1 VPGGQ
6 ERALRRRIRSIQ
18 STKKITR
25 AMELIAASQIVRS
38 LTRMTANRPYR
49 EGMARIVVEAA
60 KGDPAAAEKL
70 LGAPAE
76 RHAVVVLSIV
86 ADRGLAGPY
95 NASTLRA
102 TERLVADL
110 SAQAISV
117 RLFTVGKKAPSYF
130 RFRRQAVERS
140 FQGMSERPSWGDARA
155 VAAAVAAPFL
165 AGEVEQVLLV
175 STRYRSAGTQAVEID
190 QLLPLPEPGHAALA
204 GPGATTVPVPAPAT
218 GGLATTPPTGAP
230 TGGPAPH
237 HARPRHPEGEAAA
250 QGSGAATA
258 GQLPSSGYTEFE
270 PDVETLLSRLAP
282 RAVESEIF
290 TAMLEGAASF
300 FTAQQ
305 RAMAAASD
313 NADEL
318 IRTLTRVMNR
328 ARQDAITTEIMEIV
342 GGAEALR
349 HAKGA

>member
-49 EGMARIVVEAA
+49 EGMARIVVEVA

-70 LGAPAE
+70 LGEPKE
-76 RHAVVVLSIV
+76 RHAVAVLSIV

-110 SAQAISV
+110 SSQGVAV
-117 RLFTVGKKAPSYF
+117 RLFTVGKKAPAYF
-130 RFRRQAVERS
+130 RFRRQDVERS
-140 FQGMSERPSWGDARA
+140 FQGMSQRPSWADARSVALA
-155 VAAAVAAPFL
+155 VSTPFL

-175 STRYRSAGTQAVEID
+175 STRYKSAGVQAVEIR
-190 QLLPLPEPGHAALA
+190 QLLPLPDPNA
-204 GPGATTVPVPAPAT
+204 GGGGSTPAGAAPART
-218 GGLATTPPTGAP
+218 EIVADI
-230 TGGPAPH
+230 
-237 HARPRHPEGEAAA
+237 AAA
-250 QGSGAATA
+250 RSGEGVATGQGSGGATA
-258 GQLPSSGYTEFE
+258 GPPASSGYTEFE
-270 PDVETLLSRLAP
+270 PDAETLLAGLAP

-305 RAMAAASD
+305 RAMAAASE

-349 HAKGA
+349 QSKGA

>member
-1 VPGGQ
+1 MPGGQ

-49 EGMARIVVEAA
+49 EGMARIVVEVA

-70 LGAPAE
+70 LGEPKE
-76 RHAVVVLSIV
+76 RHAVAVLSIV

-110 SAQAISV
+110 SSQGVAV
-117 RLFTVGKKAPSYF
+117 RLFTVGKKAPAYF
-130 RFRRQAVERS
+130 RFRRQDVERS
-140 FQGMSERPSWGDARA
+140 FQGMSQRPSWADARSVALA
-155 VAAAVAAPFL
+155 VSTPFL

-175 STRYRSAGTQAVEID
+175 STRYKSAGVQAVEIR
-190 QLLPLPEPGHAALA
+190 QLLPLPDPNAGGGGGTPAARTEIVA
-204 GPGATTVPVPAPAT
+204 DIAAARSGEGVAT
-218 GGLATTPPTGAP
+218 G
-230 TGGPAPH
+230 
-237 HARPRHPEGEAAA
+237 

-258 GQLPSSGYTEFE
+258 GQPASSGYTEFE
-270 PDVETLLSRLAP
+270 PDAETLLAGLAP

-305 RAMAAASD
+305 RAMAAASE

-349 HAKGA
+349 QSKGA